1 MLDQFTV
8 PLDNTIPKDQYSAF
22 EAIVP
27 GRPILLSEKI
37 MPYPAP
43 QVFPLNA
50 TNETVGRLLDAQM
63 PDNKGLFQA
72 IQATIPTWDYSKV
85 ISPNE

>member
-1 MLDQFTV
+1 
-8 PLDNTIPKDQYSAF
+8 
-22 EAIVP
+22 
-27 GRPILLSEKI
+27 
-37 MPYPAP
+37 
-43 QVFPLNA
+43 
-50 TNETVGRLLDAQM
+50 M